1 MIGTRLREKWITAR
15 DRLAQMMPS
24 IASLQVTDAIVQ
36 LFIGSGGKNTT
47 YTFINFPS
55 LYSPKFAVPCR
66 YEISLFDPSG
76 RRVAQSQLDV
86 PVYGTAE
93 VRLEDLF
100 KKELPDFG
108 MVSAR
113 IMPFPGLK
121 NPYPT
126 LGRMTSHFYAIYSDA
141 NAQSLAV
148 VHPQSRFG
156 VRSHED
162 LKWTSNLLLALRD
175 LKELEIYQIN
185 PSPDR
190 VRTDLLLQDG
200 KGNVLKHELSSV
212 PAYGTRRVIWPVAE
226 LRDRDDVVIGLD
238 GLTAQNA
245 KPIVFGIFKD
255 ATFNACHS

>member
-1 MIGTRLREKWITAR
+1 MIGSWFREKWLTAR
-15 DRLAQMMPS
+15 DRLARMMPS
-24 IASLQVTDAIVQ
+24 VAPLQVTDAIVQ
-36 LFIGSGGKNTT
+36 LFIGSGGKNST

-55 LYSPKFAVPCR
+55 LYSPQFAVPCR
-66 YEISLFDPSG
+66 YEVSLFDPSG
-76 RRVAQSQLDV
+76 RRVAQEKIDV

-100 KKELPDFG
+100 KKELPEFG

-113 IMPFPGLK
+113 ILPFPGLK

-141 NAQSLAV
+141 NARSLAV

-156 VRSHED
+156 VRSHAE

-190 VRTDLLLQDG
+190 VRTDLLLQDEQ
-200 KGNVLKHELSSV
+200 GNVLKHELSSV
-212 PAYGTRRVIWPVAE
+212 PAYGTRRVVWPVADLQGHE
-226 LRDRDDVVIGLD
+226 NVLIGLN

-245 KPIVFGIFKD
+245 KPLVFGIFND